1 MTEFIIFLIGLL
13 LGGLIGVVMMCCL
26 QINRL
31 NNNHSKRMEVHEY
44 EKKNR

>member
-1 MTEFIIFLIGLL
+1 MTEFIIFLVGLL
-13 LGGLIGVVMMCCL
+13 LGGLIGIVMMCCL

-31 NNNHSKRMEVHEY
+31 NNDMNRTEVNDY